1 MAKTQ
6 KNKATS
12 YHLGQLKAKLAKLK
26 RELLTPSSSG
36 GGGGAGFDVARTG
49 VASVGFIGFP
59 SVGKST
65 LMSRL
70 TGQHSEAAAYEF
82 TTLTSVPGQVMY
94 NGVLPCLNEPKLE
107 PLGGWWRFFF
117 AFCLAVRTKELTAYA
132 CRCPLAND

>member
-1 MAKTQ
+1 MARTQ

-26 RELLTPSSSG
+26 RELLTPTSGGG

-82 TTLTSVPGQVMY
+82 TTLTSVPGQVTY
-94 NGVLPCLNEPKLE
+94 NGEWSCQVFFVRGSERDSGSVSVLRGEARP
-107 PLGGWWRFFF
+107 
-117 AFCLAVRTKELTAYA
+117 
-132 CRCPLAND
+132 